1 MYFIGKN
8 NSPPPP
14 NVTTATIDA
23 AFSHFVDDMFDVL
36 KRGDFDKVQRKCLEN
51 INVIGGIKLST
62 KVEERIDD
70 SKNLSG
76 LFKVLCRCRS
86 HWNWMNIRMLEKLA
100 GNSLEANQLIEN
112 YKNKVFSRKVKDVM
126 SDICNLEVPT
136 DGYTEVM
143 EKWNKDFNDLT
154 VTDIVERW
162 GDIEK
167 RFNVEETML
176 LKSIEEGCVEICW
189 LLPDHLSK
197 DTVTLV
203 TNSQHQLGTDNQE
216 KVFSEMLYLKIGDVI
231 IKDDVMSKLCLKCSV
246 NVYHK

>member
-1 MYFIGKN
+1 MCFIGKN

-36 KRGDFDKVQRKCLEN
+36 KQGDFDKVQRKCLEN
-51 INVIGGIKLST
+51 INVIGGIKLSPT
-62 KVEERIDD
+62 VEEKIDD

-100 GNSLEANQLIEN
+100 GNSLEAKQLIEN

-126 SDICNLEVPT
+126 SDISNLEVPK
-136 DGYTEVM
+136 DGYTEVK
-143 EKWNKDFNDLT
+143 EKWKKDFNDLT

-167 RFNVEETML
+167 RFNVEKETML
-176 LKSIEEGCVEICW
+176 LKSIKEGCVEICW
-189 LLPDHLSK
+189 LLPDHLTE
-197 DTVTLV
+197 DTVSMV

-231 IKDDVMSKLCLKCSV
+231 IKSDVMSKLCFKC
-246 NVYHK
+246 NVTN

>member
-51 INVIGGIKLST
+51 INVIGGIELSP
-62 KVEERIDD
+62 KVEEKIDD

-100 GNSLEANQLIEN
+100 GNSLEAKQLIEN

-126 SDICNLEVPT
+126 SDISNLEVPK
-136 DGYTEVM
+136 DGYTEVK
-143 EKWNKDFNDLT
+143 EKWKKDFNDLT

-167 RFNVEETML
+167 RFNVEKETML
-176 LKSIEEGCVEICW
+176 LKSIKEGCVEICW
-189 LLPDHLSK
+189 LLPDHLTE
-197 DTVTLV
+197 DTVSMV

-231 IKDDVMSKLCLKCSV
+231 IKSDVMSKLCFKC
-246 NVYHK
+246 NVTN